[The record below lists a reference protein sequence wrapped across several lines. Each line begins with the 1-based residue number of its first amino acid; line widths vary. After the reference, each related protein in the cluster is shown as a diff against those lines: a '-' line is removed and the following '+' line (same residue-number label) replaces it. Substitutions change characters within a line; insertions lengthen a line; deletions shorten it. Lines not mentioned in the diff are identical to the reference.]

1 MYKPLPEYLTI
12 KESPIHGFGT
22 YAIADI
28 PLGTLLGITHVSD
41 ERFEHGEIRTP
52 LGGYINHS
60 TTPNCVKLLT
70 KQSSHPLR
78 GDCTWIKTNR
88 DIENGEEIT
97 IRYTLYDMDDL

>member
-12 KESPIHGFGT
+12 KESPIHGFGI

-28 PLGTLLGITHVSD
+28 PLGTLVDVIHVSD

-60 TTPNCVKLLT
+60 NTPNCVKVL
-70 KQSSHPLR
+70 SHQAWSDPSR
-78 GDCTWIKTNR
+78 GECTWIKTDR

-97 IRYTLYDMDDL
+97 IRYTLYDMPD